1 VNRTLSSGRS
11 EQLYRVI
18 KLGSKRRI
26 RVALYLLFY
35 TRYYYGDK
43 IREREMDET
52 YSAHGLSEKYNI
64 SAGNLEE

>member
-1 VNRTLSSGRS
+1 M
-11 EQLYRVI
+11 
-18 KLGSKRRI
+18 
-26 RVALYLLFY
+26 LFY